1 VGSPVV
7 SIVVVNYNGASVLE
21 RFLES
26 VRSCDYAALEVLVVD
41 NASTDDSVARLEAME
56 DVTVVASPSNLGFGR
71 GCNLGVAQAH
81 GELLLFANPD
91 IQLYPDAI
99 SVMVDDLLGTLG
111 AAVVCATLIEPGMR
125 HDRERRVEEVASMAA
140 AAMLVERAHFE
151 YIGGFDPEIFLYS
164 EDTDL
169 CFRTWLVGRRVLKAW
184 NAVAVHELAGSGGGE
199 RFSAEQ
205 IKNGLYI
212 YLKLRAWPAVV
223 RYSCRMAVK
232 TVVRGL
238 RLRDPGVLGA
248 WWSNLRRLRSTL
260 AKRRAIRDAAA
271 PADRAML
278 ERLGA
283 EHSYWERRS
292 WRTRAL
298 RGLRRRPTRSP

>member
-1 VGSPVV
+1 VV
-7 SIVVVNYNGASVLE
+7 SIVVVNYNGASIIE

-26 VRSCDYAALEVLVVD
+26 ARSSDYAALEMLVVD

-56 DVTVVASPSNLGFGR
+56 DVVVVASPSNLGFGR
-71 GCNLGVAQAH
+71 GCNLGAAQAR

-91 IQLYPDAI
+91 VQLYPDAV
-99 SVMVDDLLGTLG
+99 SVMVDDLLKTPN
-111 AAVVCATLIEPGMR
+111 AAVVCATLIEPGVQ
-125 HDRERRVEEVASMAA
+125 HGRERRVEDVASMAA

-151 YIGGFDPEIFLYS
+151 RIGGFDPEIFLYS

-184 NAVAVHELAGSGGGE
+184 NAMAVHELAGSGGGE

-205 IKNGLYI
+205 IKNGLYVHI
-212 YLKLRAWPAVV
+212 KLRAWPAIVG
-223 RYSCRMAVK
+223 YSCRMAVK

-238 RLRDPGVLGA
+238 RLRDPAVLGA
-248 WWSNLRRLRSTL
+248 WWSNLRRLPATL
-260 AKRRAIRDAAA
+260 AKRRAIRDAAV
-271 PADRAML
+271 PADKALL

-283 EHSYWERRS
+283 EHAYWERRS
-292 WRTRAL
+292 WRNRVLKGA
-298 RGLRRRPTRSP
+298 RRRLTEAVRSD

>member
-1 VGSPVV
+1 VV
-7 SIVVVNYNGASVLE
+7 SIVVVNYNGASILE
-21 RFLES
+21 RFLEC
-26 VRSCDYAALEVLVVD
+26 VRSCDYQALEILVVD
-41 NASTDDSVARLEAME
+41 NASADDSLARLQPMQ
-56 DVTVVASPSNLGFGR
+56 DVVVVASQSNLGFGR
-71 GCNLGVAQAH
+71 GCNLGAAQAR

-91 IQLYPDAI
+91 VQLYPDAI
-99 SVMVDDLLGTLG
+99 SVMVDDLLGTPG
-111 AAVVCATLIEPGMR
+111 AAVVCATLIEPGMH
-125 HDRERRVEEVASMAA
+125 HDRERRVQDVASMAA
-140 AAMLVERAHFE
+140 AAMLVERSHFE
-151 YIGGFDPEIFLYS
+151 RIGGFDPEIFLYS

-212 YLKLRAWPAVV
+212 HLKSRAWPAVV
-223 RYSCRMAVK
+223 RYGGRMAVK
-232 TVVRGL
+232 TVVRGV
-238 RLRDPGVLGA
+238 RLRDPAVLGA

-260 AKRRAIRDAAA
+260 AKRRAIRGAAA
-271 PADRAML
+271 PADKAML

-283 EHSYWERRS
+283 EHAYWERRS

-298 RGLRRRPTRSP
+298 RGVRRRLTWSS